1 MTLVFYI
8 WPASVKLETSMM
20 ETTQK
25 PRDTSG
31 QESSHWNVHHVPA
44 FCFVIDRSWILKMS
58 GSDKYFTELTRKLI
72 NHLDCNMFS

>member
-1 MTLVFYI
+1 MALGFFI

-31 QESSHWNVHHVPA
+31 QESSHWNVQHVPA
-44 FCFVIDRSWILKMS
+44 FCFVIDRSWIL
-58 GSDKYFTELTRKLI
+58 
-72 NHLDCNMFS
+72 